1 MSMKVLI
8 ADGDWRF
15 SRQVCSYLETHAHLV
30 VSETDP
36 KRAVER
42 AAHWQ
47 ADLVIL
53 AAELADNTLMNALYA
68 LRPRP
73 AVLLTGWVDRYDL
86 AWRAWQIGGD
96 ELLMKP
102 VFYREDLHRAIV
114 SAMEG
119 AAIGV
124 RAGSAVAASASA

>member
-36 KRAVER
+36 KQAVER
-42 AAHWQ
+42 ASHWQ

-53 AAELADNTLMNALYA
+53 ASELADKTLMNALYA
-68 LRPRP
+68 LHPRP
-73 AVLLTGWVDRYDL
+73 AILLTGWVDRYDL
-86 AWRAWQIGGD
+86 AWRAWQMGGD

-102 VFYREDLHRAIV
+102 VFRSDDLHQAIV
-114 SAMEG
+114 SAMEN

-124 RAGSAVAASASA
+124 RAGSTVAAAASA